1 MQEHL
6 KAIGGIRMTETL
18 LDMFKNLSEEEKE
31 EFIKL
36 IIEEINKEI
45 KKMN

>member
-1 MQEHL
+1 
-6 KAIGGIRMTETL
+6 MTETL